1 MKRLLLLIT
10 IGLFVGVT
18 AAADVTTLAPTNT
31 TDWNIWILSGAI
43 GLVLFLLSLRASASS
58 AENEMDIVISFM
70 AWAPIAFC
78 ANASFAVSRVIASGI
93 VTVYANWQIG
103 IVMWVFFIV
112 AILNTI
118 RLIAMH
124 SVLKGEQQQ
133 NRGLRN
139 E

>member
-10 IGLFVGVT
+10 MGLLVGV
-18 AAADVTTLAPTNT
+18 ASAADVTTLAPSTT
-31 TDWNIWILSGAI
+31 TDWNLWILSGAI

-78 ANASFAVSRVIASGI
+78 ANASFAVSRVIAAGT
-93 VTVYANWQIG
+93 VTVYAYWQVGVI
-103 IVMWVFFIV
+103 MWVFFIV

-124 SVLKGEQQQ
+124 SVLKGNEQQ

>member
-10 IGLFVGVT
+10 MGLIVGV
-18 AAADVTTLAPTNT
+18 ASAADVTTLAPSTT

-78 ANASFAVSRVIASGI
+78 ANASFAVSRVIAAGTL
-93 VTVYANWQIG
+93 TVYSLWHIG
-103 IVMWVFFIV
+103 VIMWVFFIA

-124 SVLKGEQQQ
+124 SVLKGNEQQ

>member
-10 IGLFVGVT
+10 MGLLVG
-18 AAADVTTLAPTNT
+18 AASAADVTTLAPSTT
-31 TDWNIWILSGAI
+31 TDWNLWILSGAI
-43 GLVLFLLSLRASASS
+43 GLVLFLLSLRATASP

-78 ANASFAVSRVIASGI
+78 ANASFAVSRVIAAGT
-93 VTVYANWQIG
+93 VTVYAYWQVGVI
-103 IVMWVFFIV
+103 MWVFFIV

-124 SVLKGEQQQ
+124 SVLKGNEQQ

>member
-1 MKRLLLLIT
+1 MKRLLLLVMTAAFIGIT
-10 IGLFVGVT
+10 S
-18 AAADVTTLAPTNT
+18 AADVTTLDAGTT
-31 TDWNIWILSGAI
+31 TDWNIWILSGAL
-43 GLVLFLLSLRASASS
+43 GLVLFLLTLRAATST

-78 ANASFAVSRVIASGI
+78 ANASFAVSRVIAAGTL
-93 VTVYANWQIG
+93 TVYAYWQVGVI
-103 IVMWVFFIV
+103 MWVFFII
-112 AILNTI
+112 AILNTL

-133 NRGLRN
+133 NGGLRN